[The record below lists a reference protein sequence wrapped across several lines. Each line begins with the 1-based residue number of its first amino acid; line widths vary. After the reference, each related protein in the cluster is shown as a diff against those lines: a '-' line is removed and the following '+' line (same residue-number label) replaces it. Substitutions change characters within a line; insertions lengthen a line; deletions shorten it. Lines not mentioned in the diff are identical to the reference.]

1 MSRFTSTSTLAVSS
15 GFAPPDRLA
24 LPRRTLISAALV
36 LVLAAVAGA
45 EPAGA
50 ARSCRDAFYR
60 YAENGTAQ
68 YVQASAI
75 VSFGASCRT
84 ARAVARRY
92 GATYRRRYGA
102 NRRILRY
109 FCVWQRIGTDVGIAR
124 CHRVGSE
131 RPRIRFA
138 IYDSSPFH

>member
-1 MSRFTSTSTLAVSS
+1 MALVSRRISSYPRRLGGPDIATSLRRNLI
-15 GFAPPDRLA
+15 FAALA
-24 LPRRTLISAALV
+24 LAFTAATAQP
-36 LVLAAVAGA
+36 AAAT
-45 EPAGA
+45 
-50 ARSCRDAFYR
+50 RSCRDVYYR
-60 YAENGTAQ
+60 YTENGTPQ

-75 VSFGASCRT
+75 VTFGASCRT

-109 FCVWQRIGTDVGIAR
+109 FCAWERIGSDVGIAR
-124 CHRVGSE
+124 CHRVGAE

>member
-1 MSRFTSTSTLAVSS
+1 MSGRISGSPRRFGGNDRSASLRRKLI
-15 GFAPPDRLA
+15 FAALA
-24 LPRRTLISAALV
+24 LAFAA
-36 LVLAAVAGA
+36 AAAQ
-45 EPAGA
+45 PAAA
-50 ARSCRDAFYR
+50 ARSCRDVYYR
-60 YAENGTAQ
+60 YTENGTPQ

-75 VSFGASCRT
+75 VAFGASCRT
-84 ARAVARRY
+84 ARAVGRRY

-109 FCVWQRIGTDVGIAR
+109 FCAWERIGSDVGIAR
-124 CHRVGSE
+124 CHRVGAE